1 MKSLFSFGHRIG
13 YAIYDAG
20 AAISDPKVAGRVA
33 ERILPEEKPQRIIV
47 LETDLRNH
55 ALLRLFYLSGGRVT
69 EVADLHWPTYYGSH
83 ASYGPYRSHHSRRPY
98 LQEYLRRLATGVL
111 SDLGDFLS

>member
-1 MKSLFSFGHRIG
+1 VKSLFSFGHRIG
-13 YAIYDAG
+13 YVIYDVG
-20 AAISDPKVAGRVA
+20 AAISGPKVAGRVA

-69 EVADLHWPTYYGSH
+69 EVADLHWPTYYVLTYELWPTGKPSFEKTLF
-83 ASYGPYRSHHSRRPY
+83 AGIPAAAGYWRP
-98 LQEYLRRLATGVL
+98 
-111 SDLGDFLS
+111 S